1 MPAGGI
7 GGLPCPSAR
16 LTLFKGMGMG
26 LSDVAVAAV
35 VVAEAERH
43 YVRVVL
49 EQPRFQDV
57 AFTFEG
63 GTAR

>member
-1 MPAGGI
+1 MAPVA
-7 GGLPCPSAR
+7 AVR
-16 LTLFKGMGMG
+16 TLRRVR
-26 LSDVAVAAV
+26 DAAV
-35 VVAEAERH
+35 VVAEADRH

-57 AFTFEG
+57 AFTFDG

>member
-1 MPAGGI
+1 
-7 GGLPCPSAR
+7 
-16 LTLFKGMGMG
+16 
-26 LSDVAVAAV
+26 VAVAAV
-35 VVAEAERH
+35 VVAEAGRH

-49 EQPRFQDV
+49 EQPRFADF